1 MLRTKPALVIGIFF
15 SMLLILFSTPLQAQ
29 TEESPNF
36 SILGQ
41 LNMGQTS
48 GFLGNGDPAPGGG
61 LWLGIGLDNRWDG
74 LWGLDYYTL
83 PSQPVTEVLV
93 PTMANDYTSFIPLQ
107 PSDDFSLS
115 VNTRWYWADKYDER
129 HQRFNTVPYFV
140 GGIGMD
146 FVVDQDESTL
156 PPNSNF
162 YSKSFDVLFS
172 LNLGVGMD
180 FPLFDA
186 KQWFLYAEGM
196 DHAIF
201 WQGTTQI
208 LSGRVG
214 FKVMLDSAHVDPF
227 RGM

>member
-1 MLRTKPALVIGIFF
+1 MKK
-15 SMLLILFSTPLQAQ
+15 LLAAFLFTLCGSLQAQ

-41 LNMGQTS
+41 LGIAQVS
-48 GFLGNGDPAPGGG
+48 GFLGNGSPAPGGG

-74 LWGLDYYTL
+74 LWGLDYYTM
-83 PSQPVTEVLV
+83 PSQEVTVVLN
-93 PTMANDYTSFIPLQ
+93 PTKDNPATAMLVQ

-115 VNTRWYWADKYDER
+115 VNTRWYWSDKYDR
-129 HQRFNTVPYFV
+129 IHQRFNTVPYFV

-146 FVVDQDESTL
+146 LVVDQDESTL

-172 LNLGVGMD
+172 INLGVGMD
-180 FPLFDA
+180 FPLFDD

-196 DHAIF
+196 DHIIA